1 MMRSAA
7 ARGEVAVLDRARKG
21 SRAFIAR
28 CCSIFSRI
36 CVGSKIWE
44 VEVVDL
50 MKFTMPFQPS
60 GCCPYEH
67 RRWNYHEAARQQVRS
82 YQMKHE
88 VTIEDQW
95 THYKWSRRFSRCRM
109 LLNVDSSRMYDYSSS
124 RTCHKYQTGPCQD
137 SRSTKQLPLRRLA
150 KSAIRTSEETLCS
163 RDQPCWSFSN

>member
-60 GCCPYEH
+60 GCCLTNTEGGTIT
-67 RRWNYHEAARQQVRS
+67 RQQG
-82 YQMKHE
+82 K
-88 VTIEDQW
+88 
-95 THYKWSRRFSRCRM
+95 
-109 LLNVDSSRMYDYSSS
+109 
-124 RTCHKYQTGPCQD
+124 
-137 SRSTKQLPLRRLA
+137 
-150 KSAIRTSEETLCS
+150 KSDLIR
-163 RDQPCWSFSN
+163 